1 MILSSLTAISPIDGR
16 YSSHTTKLR
25 DIFSEYAFL
34 KFRVK
39 VELLWLKQLL
49 ELHEIKTS
57 LNDNVVINCYL
68 DEIIDNFSENDAQN
82 IKKLEKTINHDVK
95 SIEYFLKDK
104 LFKILGQHKI
114 INFVHFLC
122 TSEDINNLAYSLM
135 LKTARDKIIIPRWK
149 NIIKEIKKIISN
161 YYNFPILSRT
171 HGQPATPSTIG
182 KEMANFSY
190 RIERQLRQLKNINL
204 LGKMNG
210 STGNYNAHYAAYPS
224 INWHQ
229 VSQDFVL
236 SLGLIWNPY
245 TTQIEPHDYIS
256 EFFSCI
262 SRVNTI
268 LINFNQD
275 MWGYISLNYFIQK
288 NNHNEVGSSIMPH
301 KINPINFE
309 NSEGNLGL
317 ANAMIGYF
325 INKLPISRWQRDL
338 SDSTV
343 LRNIGSAIAY
353 SIIAYDSF
361 ITGIRKLKVNE
372 VQLLEDLDKHWEIL
386 AEPIHTI
393 MCKYGIRNAYDQLKI
408 LTKGK
413 KINSAIIHSY
423 INSLTIPEEEKLQ
436 LIQLTPMNYLGL
448 STKLAKNFK
457 NQQYHE

>member
-16 YSSHTTKLR
+16 YSNHTSKLR

-39 VELLWLKQLL
+39 IELLWLKKLL
-49 ELHEIKTS
+49 TLNEINIS
-57 LNDNVVINCYL
+57 LKKNININYYF
-68 DEIIDNFSENDAQN
+68 DEIINNFNENDAQN

-104 LFKILGQHKI
+104 LFKILGKHQV
-114 INFVHFLC
+114 INLVHFLC

-135 LKTARDKIIIPRWK
+135 LKTAREKIIVPIWS
-149 NIIKEIKKIISN
+149 NIIKEIKKIISH

-182 KEMANFSY
+182 KEMVNFSY
-190 RIERQLRQLKNINL
+190 RIERQLKQLKNINL
-204 LGKMNG
+204 LGKING
-210 STGNYNAHYAAYPS
+210 STGNYNAHLVAYPN
-224 INWHQ
+224 IDWHT
-229 VSQDFVL
+229 VSKDFVM
-236 SLGLIWNPY
+236 SLGLTWNPY

-262 SRVNTI
+262 ARVNTI

-288 NNHNEVGSSIMPH
+288 NNSHEVGSSIMPH

-317 ANAMIGYF
+317 ANAI
-325 INKLPISRWQRDL
+325 ISHCVNKLPISRWQRDL

-343 LRNIGSAIAY
+343 LRNIGSIIAY
-353 SIIAYDSF
+353 SMIAYDSL
-361 ITGIRKLKVNE
+361 IIGVQKLKVNE

-386 AEPIHTI
+386 AEPIHTV
-393 MCKYGIRNAYDQLKI
+393 MCKYGIRNSYEKLKI
-408 LTKGK
+408 LTKGN

-423 INSLTIPEEEKLQ
+423 INSLTIPEEEKIQ

-457 NQQYHE
+457 NKQYHE

>member
-1 MILSSLTAISPIDGR
+1 MILSSLTAVSPIDGR
-16 YSSHTTKLR
+16 YSNHTTKLR

-39 VELLWLKQLL
+39 IELLWLKKLL
-49 ELHEIKTS
+49 TLNEIKVSFKEDKT
-57 LNDNVVINCYL
+57 INHCL
-68 DEIIDNFSENDAQN
+68 DEIINNFNENDAQN
-82 IKKLEKTINHDVK
+82 IKKLERVLLHDVK

-104 LFKILGQHKI
+104 LFKMLGTHRI
-114 INFVHFLC
+114 INFVHFSC

-135 LKTARDKIIIPRWK
+135 LKTARKKIIIPMWE
-149 NIIKEIKKIISN
+149 NIIKEIKKIISH

-182 KEMANFSY
+182 KEMVNFSY
-190 RIERQLRQLKNINL
+190 RIERQLKQLKNINL
-204 LGKMNG
+204 LGKING
-210 STGNYNAHYAAYPS
+210 STGNYNAHISAYPD

-229 VSQDFVL
+229 ISQDFVL

-262 SRVNTI
+262 ARVNTI

-288 NNHNEVGSSIMPH
+288 NNPNEVGSSIMPH

-317 ANAMIGYF
+317 SNAMINYF
-325 INKLPISRWQRDL
+325 VNKLPISRWQRDL

-343 LRNIGSAIAY
+343 LRNIGSIIAY
-353 SIIAYDSF
+353 SIIAYDSLIF
-361 ITGIRKLKVNE
+361 GMQKLKVNE
-372 VQLLEDLDKHWEIL
+372 VQLLEDLNKHWEIL
-386 AEPIHTI
+386 AEPIHTV
-393 MCKYGIRNAYDQLKI
+393 MCKYGIRNAYDKLKL
-408 LTKGK
+408 LTRGN
-413 KINSAIIHSY
+413 KISSAIIHSY
-423 INSLTIPEEEKLQ
+423 INSLTIPEEEKIR

-448 STKLAKNFK
+448 ATKLAKNFK
-457 NQQYHE
+457 NQQYYE

>member
-1 MILSSLTAISPIDGR
+1 MMLSSLTAISPIDGR
-16 YSSHTTKLR
+16 YGNRTVKLR

-39 VELLWLKQLL
+39 VELLWLKKLL
-49 ELHEIKTS
+49 TLKEI
-57 LNDNVVINCYL
+57 NVFIKENESINCRI
-68 DEIIDNFSENDAQN
+68 DEIMNNFNEHDAQN

-104 LFKILGQHKI
+104 LFKMLGAHRVV
-114 INFVHFLC
+114 NFVHCFC

-135 LKTARDKIIIPRWK
+135 LKAAKDKFIIPIWE
-149 NIIKEIKKIISN
+149 NIIKELKKIISN

-182 KEMANFSY
+182 KEMVNFSY
-190 RIERQLRQLKNINL
+190 RIERQLIQFKNINL
-204 LGKMNG
+204 LGKING
-210 STGNYNAHYAAYPS
+210 STGNYNAHFSAYPN
-224 INWHQ
+224 INWHKI
-229 VSQDFVL
+229 SQDFVL
-236 SLGLIWNPY
+236 SLGLEWNPY

-262 SRVNTI
+262 ARVNTI

-275 MWGYISLNYFIQK
+275 MWGYISLNYFVQK
-288 NNHNEVGSSIMPH
+288 NNVNEIGSSIMPH

-317 ANAMIGYF
+317 ANAIISYF
-325 INKLPISRWQRDL
+325 TRKLPISRWQRDL

-343 LRNIGSAIAY
+343 LRNMGSVIAY
-353 SIIAYDSF
+353 SMIAYDSM
-361 ITGIRKLKVNE
+361 ISGTQKLKVNE

-386 AEPIHTI
+386 AEPIHTV
-393 MCKYGIRNAYDQLKI
+393 MCKYGIRDAYDKLKL
-408 LTKGK
+408 LTRGK

-423 INSLTIPEEEKLQ
+423 INSLTIPEEEKIQ
-436 LIQLTPMNYLGL
+436 LIQLTPMSYLGL

-457 NQQYHE
+457 NYKHNE

>member
-16 YSSHTTKLR
+16 YSNHTTKLR

-39 VELLWLKQLL
+39 IELLWLKKLL
-49 ELHEIKTS
+49 TLNEIQIS
-57 LNDNVVINCYL
+57 LKENEMINYHL
-68 DEIIDNFSENDAQN
+68 DEIINNFSENDAQN
-82 IKKLEKTINHDVK
+82 IKKLEKTISHDVK

-104 LFKILGQHKI
+104 LLKILGKHRI
-114 INFVHFLC
+114 INFVHFSC

-135 LKTARDKIIIPRWK
+135 LKTARDKIIIPIWE
-149 NIIKEIKKIISN
+149 NIIKEIKKIISH

-182 KEMANFSY
+182 KEMVNFSY
-190 RIERQLRQLKNINL
+190 RLERQLKQLKQINL
-204 LGKMNG
+204 LGKING
-210 STGNYNAHYAAYPS
+210 STGNYNAHFSAYPN
-224 INWHQ
+224 INWHK
-229 VSQDFVL
+229 VSQEFVT
-236 SLGLIWNPY
+236 SLGLVWNPY

-262 SRVNTI
+262 ARVNII
-268 LINFNQD
+268 LINLNQD

-288 NNHNEVGSSIMPH
+288 NNSNEVGSSVMPH

-317 ANAMIGYF
+317 SNAIINHF
-325 INKLPISRWQRDL
+325 VNKLPISRWQRDL

-343 LRNIGSAIAY
+343 LRNMGVAIAY
-353 SIIAYDSF
+353 SIIAYDSL
-361 ITGIRKLKVNE
+361 ISGIQKIRVNE

-386 AEPIHTI
+386 AEPIHTV
-393 MCKYGIRNAYDQLKI
+393 MCKYGIPNSYDQLKL
-408 LTKGK
+408 LTRGN

-423 INSLTIPEEEKLQ
+423 INSLTIPEKEKIQ

-457 NQQYHE
+457 NQKYYE